1 MEKDIK
7 FEKAMER
14 LEEIVQGLE
23 KGDLSL
29 EDSLK
34 IFEEGIRL
42 SQVCMAKLD
51 EAEKKVE
58 ILMKEK
64 GKTVLKPFLPEAT
77 GDEDKNKRSED

>member
-1 MEKDIK
+1 MEKDVR
-7 FEKAMER
+7 FEKAMAR
-14 LEEIVQGLE
+14 LEEIVQSLE

-34 IFEEGIRL
+34 FFEEGIRL

-58 ILMKEK
+58 ILMKDK

-77 GDEDKNKRSED
+77 GNEDKKPEE

>member
-42 SQVCMAKLD
+42 SQVCMARLD

>member
-42 SQVCMAKLD
+42 SRVCMARLD

-64 GKTVLKPFLPEAT
+64 GKTVLKPFLPEGT
-77 GDEDKNKRSED
+77 VDEDKDKRSED

>member
-1 MEKDIK
+1 MEKEIK
-7 FEKAMER
+7 FEKAMGR

-64 GKTVLKPFLPEAT
+64 GKTVLKPFLPETA
-77 GDEDKNKRSED
+77 GDENKDKRSED

>member
-7 FEKAMER
+7 FEKAMDR

-42 SQVCMAKLD
+42 SQVCMARLD

>member
-1 MEKDIK
+1 MDKDVR
-7 FEKAMER
+7 FEKAMAR
-14 LEEIVQGLE
+14 LDEIVQSLE

-34 IFEEGIRL
+34 VFEEGIKL

-58 ILMKEK
+58 ILMKDK

-77 GDEDKNKRSED
+77 GNDDKKTED

>member
-7 FEKAMER
+7 FEKAMGR
-14 LEEIVQGLE
+14 LEEIVEGLE

-42 SQVCMAKLD
+42 SQVCMARLD